1 MKIEE
6 ARNEIDAIDAQLVQ
20 LLNRRAKIAKSIGA
34 IKAKTGLPVFDRR
47 REAEVMR
54 SVNRVSDGTF
64 GQGAMERIF
73 AEILLESR
81 RLQRV
86 APVQRRQPEQTI

>member
-6 ARNEIDAIDAQLVQ
+6 ARSEIDAIDAQIVQ
-20 LLNRRAKIAKSIGA
+20 LLNRRAKIAKCIGA
-34 IKAKTGLPVFDRR
+34 VKARTGMPVFDRR

-54 SVNRVSDGTF
+54 SVNHVSEGVF
-64 GQGAMERIF
+64 GQAAIERIF
-73 AEILLESR
+73 NEILLESR

-86 APVQRRQPEQTI
+86 VPVQRRQPEQSL